1 MCISH
6 VTRVATPLF
15 YFVLEIQLILKSC
28 NLIGQEHFGPYLSD
42 HICWK
47 YVICARMQQIILTFI
62 KNKIQKKVLN
72 FPINS
77 KNPMFGY
84 FPNFQMSVT
93 HGTKWATNTILSLFF
108 VFFKKL
114 LSQFQ

>member
-15 YFVLEIQLILKSC
+15 YHAYLKLFQFFRLSLFC
-28 NLIGQEHFGPYLSD
+28 PGDLIGQEHFGPYLSD

-108 VFFKKL
+108 VFF
-114 LSQFQ
+114 